1 LGPHCDEHILI
12 EKINC
17 AIFRHAVIK
26 TNGNQLNP
34 HSNKT
39 ICDNLILN
47 NAIYGCGK
55 PFKVIK
61 NPEYIIKTNID
72 NNNKEE
78 TVDNNNKK
86 EVIDNSKEETV
97 NNKDD
102 DIEEYIAII
111 CEYI

>member
-1 LGPHCDEHILI
+1 MSNFTVKCPHCDEYILI
-12 EKINC
+12 EQINC

-26 TNGNQLNP
+26 SSGNQLNP
-34 HSNKT
+34 HSNKN
-39 ICDNLILN
+39 ICDDLIFN

-61 NPEYIIKTNID
+61 NPEYKTND
-72 NNNKEE
+72 NTSNKNN
-78 TVDNNNKK
+78 
-86 EVIDNSKEETV
+86 
-97 NNKDD
+97 D